1 MGYVW
6 TGGKNGNRLLSC
18 QRKTDSCGWGIEK
31 KEKSIVSVH
40 VRSFKMKYVCN
51 YCVQRCD
58 IYVPIPSICNQ
69 LIPITDINLSIDCY
83 CKSIPIDNHT
93 NLAIDGPSIIH
104 ININWLIDIDWH
116 RLLIIDWIP
125 WDSTTHDII
134 CAKNTSWL
142 QSAGICNETNAQK
155 RHTRVYEETFDVNS

>member
-40 VRSFKMKYVCN
+40 VRSFKMKYICN

-69 LIPITDINLSIDCY
+69 LIPIIDINLSIDCY
-83 CKSIPIDNHT
+83 CKLIPIDNHT

-104 ININWLIDIDWH
+104 ININ
-116 RLLIIDWIP
+116 
-125 WDSTTHDII
+125 
-134 CAKNTSWL
+134 
-142 QSAGICNETNAQK
+142 
-155 RHTRVYEETFDVNS
+155 